1 MSKFG
6 EIFQDLV
13 IKTLKDSY
21 QFVIQLA
28 PKIALSL
35 IILFIGCVCAL
46 LLKKIISKLLKALGF
61 DVLADKI
68 GLTNF
73 LEKGGVQKRASS
85 IVGLILYW
93 LIMFSALIMVFNVLE
108 LEIASRFIQQ
118 TLIYIPKLIV
128 ALILLALGIFLSKFV
143 NKFVQASARL
153 ANIPFYTA
161 LGKIASYVI
170 IGLATV
176 IGLEYLG
183 VATAIIIH
191 YAVIVFIFVPLI
203 IALIFLIGGRDIVF
217 NALASRVL
225 KNEYMKGDVVEFDSI
240 SGQIDSIDLVS
251 TKLKSK
257 GGKIIIPNSELIK
270 KIVKK
275 SGGEQNESS

>member
-73 LEKGGVQKRASS
+73 LEKGGVQKKASS
-85 IVGLILYW
+85 IVGLVFYW
-93 LIMFSALIMVFNVLE
+93 LIIFSALIMVFNTLE
-108 LEIASRFIQQ
+108 LEIASRLIQQ
-118 TLIYIPKLIV
+118 TLIYIPKIIV
-128 ALILLALGIFLSKFV
+128 ALILLALGIFLSKFIG
-143 NKFVQASARL
+143 KFVQTSARL
-153 ANIPFYTA
+153 ANIPFHTA
-161 LGKIASYVI
+161 LSKIASYVI
-170 IGLATV
+170 IGLAIM

-183 VATAIIIH
+183 VATGIIIH
-191 YAVIVFIFVPLI
+191 YAVIVFILVPLI
-203 IALIFLIGGRDIVF
+203 IALIFLIGGRDMLS
-217 NALASRVL
+217 NALASRML
-225 KNEYMKGDVVEFDSI
+225 KNEYKKGDAIEFDSI
-240 SGQIDSIDLVS
+240 FGQVDSIDLVS

-257 GGKIIIPNSELIK
+257 EGKIIIPNSELIK
-270 KIVKK
+270 KVVKK
-275 SGGEQNESS
+275 LGGEQNESS

>member
-21 QFVIQLA
+21 QFVIQFA
-28 PKIALSL
+28 PKIVLSL
-35 IILFIGCVCAL
+35 IILLIGWVCAL

-61 DVLADKI
+61 DVLAEKI

-73 LEKGGVQKRASS
+73 LEKGGVQKKASS
-85 IVGLILYW
+85 IFGLVFYW
-93 LIMFSALIMVFNVLE
+93 LIIFSALIMVFNALE
-108 LEIASRFIQQ
+108 LEIASKLIQQ

-128 ALILLALGIFLSKFV
+128 ALILLALGIFLSRFIG
-143 NKFVQASARL
+143 KFVQASARL
-153 ANIPFYTA
+153 TNIPFHTA

-170 IGLATV
+170 IGLAIM

-183 VATAIIIH
+183 LATAIIIH
-191 YAVIVFIFVPLI
+191 YAVIVFILVPLI
-203 IALIFLIGGRDIVF
+203 IALIFLIGGKDIIS
-217 NALASRVL
+217 NALASRML
-225 KNEYMKGDVVEFDSI
+225 KKEYKRGDIIEFGSI
-240 SGQIDSIDLVS
+240 SGQVDSIDLVS

-257 GGKIIIPNSELIK
+257 EGKIIIPNSELIN

>member
-1 MSKFG
+1 
-6 EIFQDLV
+6 V

-21 QFVIQLA
+21 QFVIQFA
-28 PKIALSL
+28 PKIVLSL
-35 IILFIGCVCAL
+35 IILLIGWVCAL

-61 DVLADKI
+61 DVLAEKI

-73 LEKGGVQKRASS
+73 LEKGGVQKKASS
-85 IVGLILYW
+85 IFGLVFYW
-93 LIMFSALIMVFNVLE
+93 LIIFSALIMVFNALE
-108 LEIASRFIQQ
+108 LEIASKLIQQ

-128 ALILLALGIFLSKFV
+128 ALILLALGIFLSRFIG
-143 NKFVQASARL
+143 KFVQASARL
-153 ANIPFYTA
+153 TNIPFHTA

-170 IGLATV
+170 IGLAIM

-183 VATAIIIH
+183 LATAIIIH
-191 YAVIVFIFVPLI
+191 YAVIVFILVPLI
-203 IALIFLIGGRDIVF
+203 IALIFLIGGKDIIS
-217 NALASRVL
+217 NALASRML
-225 KNEYMKGDVVEFDSI
+225 KKEYKRGDIIEFGSI
-240 SGQIDSIDLVS
+240 SGQVDSIDLVS

-257 GGKIIIPNSELIK
+257 EGKIIIPNSELIN